1 MVSFFVMYSLKN
13 VLAPLEF
20 VVSGIGGIMVF
31 FALIMVPTAI
41 FGSGSFLGFGN
52 REACVDAPINA
63 VEVARSRV
71 PIMGLHGGATAR
83 ASRVELCDFDP
94 SRHQLLLQIGMLLP
108 PFVFFLGVLL
118 AIWLTLR
125 AARKHGL
132 FSPHVAL
139 DVLRLG
145 TYLFV
150 GAMLTAAIQAEA
162 SVRLVKSLAGP
173 GSRAG
178 FLLFFDIP
186 WAVVIISFA
195 SLTVG
200 RALANAVRMQREIDA
215 TV

>member
-1 MVSFFVMYSLKN
+1 MYSLKN

-31 FALIMVPTAI
+31 LTVVMVPTAI

-52 REACVDAPINA
+52 QEACVDAPRNA
-63 VEVARSRV
+63 VEVVRTSV
-71 PIMGLHGGATAR
+71 PVVGLQHGATSSV
-83 ASRVELCDFDP
+83 SRVEVCDFHP
-94 SRHQLLLQIGMLLP
+94 SRHQLVLQIGTLLP
-108 PFVFFLGVLL
+108 QFVFFLGVLL

-139 DVLRLG
+139 DVLRMG

-150 GAMLTAAIQAEA
+150 GSMLAAAIQAEA
-162 SVRLVKSLAGP
+162 SARLLQTLTGADARG
-173 GSRAG
+173 G
-178 FLLFFDIP
+178 LLVFFDMP
-186 WAVVIISFA
+186 WALVIVSFA
-195 SLTVG
+195 TLTVG
-200 RALANAVRMQREIDA
+200 RTLANAVRMQREIDA